1 MFYALIKGVDYLKI
15 IILILFKLFCFF
27 MNAEV
32 NFAVYNIYLISFLAE
47 GKTILFCHFGM
58 DAATQLNLYY
68 EM

>member
-1 MFYALIKGVDYLKI
+1 
-15 IILILFKLFCFF
+15 

-58 DAATQLNLYY
+58 DVATQLNLYY